1 MKYFHLV
8 IALFLSTGFFSC
20 ISDTPP
26 PTSPPPFSP
35 IGKWIAKDIDLDFVI
50 DCKCTE
56 SEKASLRTIIK
67 ASMDALKGE
76 YLKNGYI
83 EFFNDKTYISE
94 FVGEVEHGNYQI
106 QNDGTAIKKIDNK
119 DAEKEYLTIVKMAQ
133 EVGDDLAELHLKTN
147 QSDLDKL
154 TQTENIP
161 NLGNVTYRITLMKI
175 KFKK

>member
-1 MKYFHLV
+1 
-8 IALFLSTGFFSC
+8 
-20 ISDTPP
+20 
-26 PTSPPPFSP
+26 
-35 IGKWIAKDIDLDFVI
+35 
-50 DCKCTE
+50 
-56 SEKASLRTIIK
+56 
-67 ASMDALKGE
+67 MDALKGE

-154 TQTENIP
+154 TETENIP